1 MRYTLAGKSHSI
13 YRKEDVT
20 RKPTP
25 VENFRL
31 SLNRGLAS
39 QQSIAELLAL
49 PTRIASIQTFRVLC
63 RPPTVGCFCIT
74 IKLL

>member
-1 MRYTLAGKSHSI
+1 MGYTLAGKSHSI

-39 QQSIAELLAL
+39 QQLIAELLAL
-49 PTRIASIQTFRVLC
+49 PTRIASIPVYKLFAFC
-63 RPPTVGCFCIT
+63 VGP
-74 IKLL
+74 LQ